1 MSTQVSIDEVVGTTV
16 ASFDRGD
23 HVQVGVLYYQARS
36 RWPRDEQRALQ
47 EAVLV
52 AFAKKAARALQRKDP
67 DTFWALLNCLGREHG
82 VAPPKLVHRVFDRHG
97 ASVNL
102 ARRLSMEQ
110 AAKGFSPA
118 PAYARA

>member
-1 MSTQVSIDEVVGTTV
+1 VSIDEVVGTTV

-67 DTFWALLNCLGREHG
+67 DTFWALLKCLAREHG
-82 VAPPKLVHRVFDRHG
+82 VAPPKMVHRVFDRYG
-97 ASVNL
+97 ASADL
-102 ARRLSMEQ
+102 ARRLSREQ
-110 AAKGFSPA
+110 AAKDFGA
-118 PAYARA
+118 VPAYARA